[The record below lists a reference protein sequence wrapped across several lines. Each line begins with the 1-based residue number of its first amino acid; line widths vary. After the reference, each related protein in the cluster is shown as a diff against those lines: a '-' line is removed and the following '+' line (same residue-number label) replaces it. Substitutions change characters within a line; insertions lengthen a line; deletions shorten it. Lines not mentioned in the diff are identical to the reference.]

1 METLK
6 SVSRRNP
13 KNLVKALSKE
23 EIKSNQII
31 SIVGLPG
38 KYTAFYVQ
46 ETK

>member
-13 KNLVKALSKE
+13 KNLVNTLNKE
-23 EIKSNQII
+23 GVKSNQII